1 MSASLSRILSHS
13 RRALR
18 AVGVAGFGVTACAG
32 AQGLYLNSKYKPLP
46 EASGPRSGVFV
57 HALVERLEHKL
68 PSMVPRRHLYRRN
81 SSPADASA
89 AASGAA
95 SPDADSAVAPS
106 GKRKLLFVG
115 DSLITGVGCSP
126 EGHAGPALPRA
137 IAEFVCR
144 HLRQDVEWTALGHT
158 GANVRELTESQV
170 PRVRD
175 EVARARAAGER
186 YDAVVVVLGLN
197 DFKRAYRS
205 SRHTAGSFH
214 TELSEL
220 VASIQ
225 QARSPPPPDRTPAC
239 SGMSLTRV
247 CPPHRLVTAAQVA
260 GKQCTVVLPALPV
273 HRAPVFGGM
282 WPLQQLVPMLAGL
295 WDEQKRAI
303 AERVR
308 RVCFVNNADGTEWW
322 EAPRYWAQD
331 GIHPNDEGYRIWG
344 EHIAHALS
352 TSLRNQ
358 ASHHSMVAE
367 VVARAA

>member
-1 MSASLSRILSHS
+1 MSTSLSRIWSHS

-18 AVGVAGFGVTACAG
+18 VASVAGFGVTACAG

-68 PSMVPRRHLYRRN
+68 PNMVPRRHLYSRH
-81 SSPADASA
+81 SSPASASADASA
-89 AASGAA
+89 SASGA
-95 SPDADSAVAPS
+95 STDADSAVAPS

-144 HLRQDVEWTALGHT
+144 HLRQDVEWTALGET
-158 GANVRELTESQV
+158 GANVRELVESQL
-170 PRVRD
+170 PRLRD

-186 YDAVVVVLGLN
+186 YDAVIVVLGLN
-197 DFKRAYRS
+197 DFKRAYLG
-205 SRHTAGSFH
+205 HTAGSFG

-225 QARSPPPPDRTPAC
+225 
-239 SGMSLTRV
+239 
-247 CPPHRLVTAAQVA
+247 QVA

-273 HRAPVFGGM
+273 HHAPVFGGM

-303 AERVR
+303 AERLR
-308 RVCFVNNADGTEWW
+308 RVCFVNNADGAEWC
-322 EAPRYWAQD
+322 EAPRYWAPD

-367 VVARAA
+367 VVAQAA